1 MGPVPL
7 WYSARYQHGIDIV
20 HMSQPTYPKGT
31 VNSLMTVGYPG
42 VALRHPGPIVMA
54 MLYDIGWE
62 LKTDV
67 PTTLPPPPPRRP
79 EYRPPGKPENL
90 RLSVT
95 QRGGW
100 HQILVRWD
108 EVPYAEH
115 YAIRLTSRSGKPGYS
130 GVRTIAGRQPRRY
143 LVRESWGPFTIE
155 VWARNSAGLSE
166 STSVTWPSE

>member
-1 MGPVPL
+1 MKPWEATNCSGGERDGMNVRGEPMLTPEVAMGPVPL

-67 PTTLPPPPPRRP
+67 PTTPSATTAPASGVSA
-79 EYRPPGKPENL
+79 PGKTREP
-90 RLSVT
+90 
-95 QRGGW
+95 
-100 HQILVRWD
+100 
-108 EVPYAEH
+108 
-115 YAIRLTSRSGKPGYS
+115 SG
-130 GVRTIAGRQPRRY
+130 
-143 LVRESWGPFTIE
+143 
-155 VWARNSAGLSE
+155 
-166 STSVTWPSE
+166 